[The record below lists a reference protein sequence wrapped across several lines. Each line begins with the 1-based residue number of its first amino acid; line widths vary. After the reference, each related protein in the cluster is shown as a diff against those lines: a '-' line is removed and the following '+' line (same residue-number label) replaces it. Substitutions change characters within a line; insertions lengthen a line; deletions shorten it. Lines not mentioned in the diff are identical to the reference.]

1 MAIPNDMTLAV
12 QVYVET
18 QSGGAVTEPLNGS
31 WLQAYCNHLGVTQ
44 PVNMSWLQA
53 LCVHFGVTAPINA
66 SWVQA
71 LANYYSITQPLDNSW
86 WVALANAGGAPPVVP
101 FVWSTNTNNWEAET
115 RTWSLT

>member
-1 MAIPNDMTLAV
+1 MAIPSDMTSAV
-12 QVYVET
+12 QVYVER

-53 LCVHFGVTAPINA
+53 LCQHFGVTAPVNA

-71 LANYYSITQPLDNSW
+71 LANYYSITQL
-86 WVALANAGGAPPVVP
+86 
-101 FVWSTNTNNWEAET
+101 
-115 RTWSLT
+115 